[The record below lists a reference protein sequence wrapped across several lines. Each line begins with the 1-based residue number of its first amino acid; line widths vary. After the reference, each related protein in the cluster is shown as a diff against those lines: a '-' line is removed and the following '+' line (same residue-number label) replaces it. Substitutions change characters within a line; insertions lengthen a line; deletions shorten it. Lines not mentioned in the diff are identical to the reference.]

1 MMVFT
6 TRIIEMTN
14 QEIKQ
19 LMIDG
24 KLTIT
29 DVIDAFIDL
38 NAIIGVGLISL
49 GDDLSDY
56 IIDYGKQR
64 KTIK

>member
-1 MMVFT
+1 
-6 TRIIEMTN
+6 MTN